1 MFLIPYKIQQRPT
14 TGFPSGVKYMG
25 ALENLMVGG
34 VGGLELIH
42 GGNMGGSRRYS

>member
-14 TGFPSGVKYMG
+14 TGFPSGVKYTG

-34 VGGLELIH
+34 GLESIH
-42 GGNMGGSRRYS
+42 GGNMGGSRQYS